1 MKNNSRKIRIAMA
14 LVILML
20 CSLFLTSC
28 KAGLSDADGKVKD
41 MCAALADDDFEKAVG
56 LMHPS
61 VGLTA
66 DSLRDSISDI
76 EKKCGIDFSNG
87 VEFVETVGMFSHF
100 NISTSD
106 GAVKTM
112 TLQYKVSIGGS
123 VLDLYTVVVSNSEG
137 FGIYNFTIQNSGT
150 VA

>member
-1 MKNNSRKIRIAMA
+1 MRNNSRKIRIAMA

-20 CSLFLTSC
+20 CSLFLTGC
-28 KAGLSDADGKVKD
+28 KASISDADGKVKD
-41 MCAALADDDFEKAVG
+41 MCVALAKDDFEKAVG

-66 DSLRDSISDI
+66 DSLRESIYEI

-87 VEFVETVGMFSHF
+87 VEFIKTIGMFSQF
-100 NISTSD
+100 NVSASN

-123 VLDLYTVVVSNSEG
+123 ELDLYTVVISNSEG

>member
-1 MKNNSRKIRIAMA
+1 
-14 LVILML
+14 
-20 CSLFLTSC
+20 
-28 KAGLSDADGKVKD
+28 
-41 MCAALADDDFEKAVG
+41 
-56 LMHPS
+56 
-61 VGLTA
+61 
-66 DSLRDSISDI
+66 
-76 EKKCGIDFSNG
+76 
-87 VEFVETVGMFSHF
+87 MFTQF